1 MVHFIIIAISH
12 TLLSH
17 TLRSHISHLVEIERA
32 VFGLEDDDVVQI
44 NLEVNVLMGL
54 VRKRRAEMFSDNRV
68 VHTIRR
74 QARTRV
80 PRVVALLDR
89 LRHVLVLRVLVER
102 RASLLRNVWGVG

>member
-1 MVHFIIIAISH
+1 
-12 TLLSH
+12 
-17 TLRSHISHLVEIERA
+17 
-32 VFGLEDDDVVQI
+32 
-44 NLEVNVLMGL
+44 
-54 VRKRRAEMFSDNRV
+54 V
-68 VHTIRR
+68 VHPIRR

>member
-1 MVHFIIIAISH
+1 
-12 TLLSH
+12 
-17 TLRSHISHLVEIERA
+17 
-32 VFGLEDDDVVQI
+32 
-44 NLEVNVLMGL
+44 VNVLMRL

-68 VHTIRR
+68 VHPIRR